1 VFSRSRS
8 EVFTGALGCR
18 RFTSTW
24 LERPSSV
31 CLRSS
36 WRSVCGS
43 SGHEENRPVPQL
55 RPCWLSS
62 TSTTETASE
71 SHVVETVEEAE
82 EILRELWFG
91 WFEGIYNQD
100 EDRIREVVAT
110 EEFLSAGIEAFD
122 TLEFTSP
129 PTPEAI
135 SFDDTELLEATAEC
149 IAIWTTGRVEFL
161 GSNRE
166 NTGVDIVRR
175 INNTWQILST
185 WLYKEDLWQADC
197 ESRL

>member
-1 VFSRSRS
+1 MARTAIVGLFAVVLAIGVWFLWPRGESASPTATT
-8 EVFTGALGCR
+8 VLAVQTTTTKAFDIT
-18 RFTSTW
+18 TSTT
-24 LERPSSV
+24 L
-31 CLRSS
+31 
-36 WRSVCGS
+36 
-43 SGHEENRPVPQL
+43 
-55 RPCWLSS
+55 

-175 INNTWQILST
+175 IANTWQILST